1 MALVDYSK
9 RLPDIYPNVE
19 LPSDWPSFEWLRSLK
34 EFKSYYNIPE
44 LQFNI
49 NCLHSKI
56 YYFHKSDPHT
66 LYDFETLPLFSKRFI
81 ILSATEILILNYPA
95 RKNYLDYTEICK
107 KSLKSFKNLENL
119 PDQVKDYMKY
129 FYRLTDPDARIEC
142 KRAYIEFIF
151 SRTLCKDSAKRI
163 ADFYN

>member
-49 NCLHSKI
+49 NCLHSKF
-56 YYFHKSDPHT
+56 YYFHKSDPHP

-81 ILSATEILILNYPA
+81 ILSSRHACGNCYFSN
-95 RKNYLDYTEICK
+95 RKCE
-107 KSLKSFKNLENL
+107 
-119 PDQVKDYMKY
+119 
-129 FYRLTDPDARIEC
+129 
-142 KRAYIEFIF
+142 
-151 SRTLCKDSAKRI
+151 
-163 ADFYN
+163 